1 MINHVVVAGAGTMG
15 AGIAQVFAQGG
26 MRVSLVDVDQKQLE
40 RAIQKARDSLQRLA
54 QKGSIAQDTIE
65 ATLGRITTLSGFENL
80 DADLF
85 IEAIPENLDLKI
97 DLFRRADAIFPRS
110 TLFASNTSGLS
121 ISKMAAALGNSR
133 DLIGLH
139 FFNPVPVMKLLEVV
153 KGEDTSER
161 AIEVAHWIG
170 EKLKKEIIV
179 VKDSPGFATSRLGI
193 CIAFEAMRM
202 LESGVASA
210 EDIDKAMVF
219 GYGHP
224 IGPLKLTDL
233 VGLDVRLA
241 IGEHLSQSLGQE
253 QFQPPEILRRLVKE
267 GVLGQKAGRGFYSW
281 AGSTFSV

>member
-1 MINHVVVAGAGTMG
+1 MINHVIVAGAGTMG
-15 AGIAQVFAQGG
+15 AGIAQVFAQSGIH
-26 MRVSLVDVDQKQLE
+26 VSLVDVDAKQLE
-40 RAIQKARDSLQRLA
+40 KALQKARDSLQRLA
-54 QKGSIAQDTIE
+54 QKGTITQDAIE
-65 ATLGRITTLSGFENL
+65 STLGRITTLNGFENL

-85 IEAIPENLDLKI
+85 VEAVPENLDLKI
-97 DLFRRADAIFPRS
+97 DLFRRADAFFAPN

-121 ISKMAAALGNSR
+121 ISKMASAIAPSR

-153 KGEDTSER
+153 RGEATSER
-161 AIEVAHWIG
+161 AVETARWIA

-202 LESGVASA
+202 FETNVASA

-241 IGEHLSQSLGQE
+241 IGEHLFRSLGQVH
-253 QFQPPEILRRLVKE
+253 FQAPEILRRLVRE
-267 GVLGQKAGRGFYSW
+267 GALGQKSGRGFYEW
-281 AGSTFSV
+281 P